1 MFEKYFDPDDMSEL
15 EGIFAQMVEDNEQGY
30 VMEFVISKLAA
41 KELVAIW
48 DNAMFGDPSS
58 VQLCLMEYGKIM
70 QELADALSNSD
81 EE

>member
-58 VQLCLMEYGKIM
+58 IQLCLMEYGKIM